1 MEQARGLLANNYI
14 SVLMKDNDMPYQE
27 AFDYAGT
34 VFKQKLDDFQTAKA
48 SLRSF
53 GGDIDADV
61 ARYMS
66 GLEQWI
72 IGSMDWSF
80 ECGRY
85 FGTPDASAVI
95 KRTRIITVDVE

>member
-1 MEQARGLLANNYI
+1 MEHAKGLLGSNYI
-14 SVLMKDNDMPYQE
+14 NVLMKDNGMSYQE

-34 VFKQKLDDFQTAKA
+34 VFKQKLDDFQTAKV

-61 ARYMS
+61 AKYIS

-72 IGSMDWSF
+72 IGNMDWSF

-95 KRTRIITVDVE
+95 KRTRIITVDIE